1 MMNET
6 FHGGCTVNTTTSSDA
21 FWVDALGQRHAPCIG
36 PARIVSLVP
45 SLTELVCDLGLAGQ
59 LVGRTGFCIHPL
71 ATKIHKAD
79 NVAPIVVSQV
89 DAKWNLLLTLFQPKN
104 MMEINVASMKKAII
118 PSIAKGAPKIS
129 PTNQE

>member
-1 MMNET
+1 MNET

-59 LVGRTGFCIHPL
+59 LVGRTGFCIHPKATLRSITSTRLFTASVKFSPHDRRLSLMLIRVL
-71 ATKIHKAD
+71 A
-79 NVAPIVVSQV
+79 
-89 DAKWNLLLTLFQPKN
+89 
-104 MMEINVASMKKAII
+104 
-118 PSIAKGAPKIS
+118 
-129 PTNQE
+129 